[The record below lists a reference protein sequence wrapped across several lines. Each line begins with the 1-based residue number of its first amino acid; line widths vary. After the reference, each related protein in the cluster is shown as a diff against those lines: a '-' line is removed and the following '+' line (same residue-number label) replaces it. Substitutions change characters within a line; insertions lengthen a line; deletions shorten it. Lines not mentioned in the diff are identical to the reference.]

1 MADRSRITVD
11 ATKRKYPTGDLY
23 GIFFEDINHAADGGL
38 YAEMIQ
44 NRSFEF
50 SPIDN
55 RSYNNMTAWQ
65 IVERD
70 GGRAE
75 GYVESEYPLNVNNT
89 HYFRIRNIAEGA
101 VGAVG
106 VMNEGYNTGLPL

>member
-1 MADRSRITVD
+1 MADRSRIIVD
-11 ATKRKYPTGDLY
+11 ANKRKFPTGDLY

-44 NRSFEF
+44 NRPLSFRQ
-50 SPIDN
+50 STTARII
-55 RSYNNMTAWQ
+55 MTAWQ

-75 GYVESEYPLNVNNT
+75 GYIESEYPLNVNNT
-89 HYFRIRNIAEGA
+89 HYFRIRNISREPSAPS
-101 VGAVG
+101 VS
-106 VMNEGYNTGLPL
+106 